1 MVEDQGM
8 DGVAELEWQMT
19 YTNGRGESLTFTRS
33 EVEHFLH
40 CLMHHRLLR
49 VDVQFPEFCKEPL
62 AAASFETGN
71 AVAITYEGDDCI
83 TLDIEANSLISSYP
97 RAAADAA
104 KKKKGATK

>member
-49 VDVQFPEFCKEPL
+49 VDVQFPEHCTEPL
-62 AAASFETGN
+62 AGATFGTGN
-71 AVAITYEGDDCI
+71 AMAMTYEGDDCI
-83 TLDIEANSLISSYP
+83 TLDLEADCLISTYP

-104 KKKKGATK
+104 KKKKGAK